1 MPLKFAS
8 LHPWCHFS
16 STTTFKHQQDEDPL
30 RRTVLGSTWRDT
42 SLHSTQPSSHHS
54 IPDLARWRQHQE
66 TIPDERH
73 PQDPSAV
80 PWDSKDDHAKMTTA
94 PLDEGWRQ
102 LMGQGSTRRSALPWD
117 PATLE
122 SLRDCGASQLTG
134 SPGWPPGALTG
145 LGLLRKEPC
154 PALWWLPDE
163 EMSSQVPLIKIP
175 DVSRR
180 KIKQQ
185 FPIKI

>member
-1 MPLKFAS
+1 MSFLLYYYVPTPARWRSTTLYGSRFYMEG
-8 LHPWCHFS
+8 HFS
-16 STTTFKHQQDEDPL
+16 TLNST
-30 RRTVLGSTWRDT
+30 
-42 SLHSTQPSSHHS
+42 SSHHS

-102 LMGQGSTRRSALPWD
+102 LMGQGSTRRAALPWD

-154 PALWWLPDE
+154 PVLWWKPDE

-180 KIKQQ
+180 MIYNIFKIQLCQ
-185 FPIKI
+185 LFLFS

>member
-1 MPLKFAS
+1 MEG
-8 LHPWCHFS
+8 HFS
-16 STTTFKHQQDEDPL
+16 TLNST
-30 RRTVLGSTWRDT
+30 
-42 SLHSTQPSSHHS
+42 SSHHS
-54 IPDLARWRQHQE
+54 IPDLARWRQSQE

-134 SPGWPPGALTG
+134 SPGWPPWCSHWPWTAEEGALSSSLVTARG
-145 LGLLRKEPC
+145 EK
-154 PALWWLPDE
+154 
-163 EMSSQVPLIKIP
+163 SSQVPLDQDP
-175 DVSRR
+175 RC
-180 KIKQQ
+180 QQ
-185 FPIKI
+185 KNDLQC